1 MTVAPM
7 SAASDMMGGM
17 AHDRTPATPLIGRVR
32 ELEQLLEA
40 AGVTDPAARDV
51 VLIGGDAGIG
61 KTRLLREL
69 GARARAAG
77 HRVLAGHCLDL
88 GDSAPPYQPF
98 SEAFASL
105 ADAERDELAARFP
118 ALGPLLPW
126 PSSAPGDGDRKST
139 RLNSSHE
146 VPSRMPSSA

>member
-1 MTVAPM
+1 MTVVPLSVE
-7 SAASDMMGGM
+7 SAMIDDM
-17 AHDRTPATPLIGRVR
+17 ANDRTPATPLIGRVR

-40 AGVTDPAARDV
+40 AGVTNPDARDV
-51 VLIGGDAGIG
+51 VLVGGDAGIG

-98 SEAFASL
+98 SEAFASV
-105 ADAERDELAARFP
+105 DDSERDELAGPLPCPRPPP
-118 ALGPLLPW
+118 ALALVRARRRRRARRAVRLG
-126 PSSAPGDGDRKST
+126 RRRT
-139 RLNSSHE
+139 RLA
-146 VPSRMPSSA
+146 RR